1 MWRRDCGIAARAT
14 LDGKPN
20 PSHNGRHERPS
31 RNLRH
36 LPGDYS
42 LAHSWLRPSFLKI
55 RDRRPAKPEVSR
67 GPEALRYVVARETG
81 IRADRPVTRAHVCV
95 RTDGLRLRPYRQCAP
110 GHRVRRAVPIW
121 AK

>member
-1 MWRRDCGIAARAT
+1 MWRRDCGAALSAT

-20 PSHNGRHERPS
+20 RSHNGRHERPS

-55 RDRRPAKPEVSR
+55 RDRRPAKPEVSC
-67 GPEALRYVVARETG
+67 GPETLRYAVARKAG
-81 IRADRPVTRAHVCV
+81 IHPDRSVARRDVCLRAD
-95 RTDGLRLRPYRQCAP
+95 G
-110 GHRVRRAVPIW
+110 
-121 AK
+121 